1 MEFIV
6 AIVSEIENIQNLA
19 AAWRTDED
27 RDTQR
32 EREKDNKKEWLHS
45 VHLIFDF

>member
-6 AIVSEIENIQNLA
+6 VIVSEIENIQNLA

-32 EREKDNKKEWLHS
+32 ERERQQKRVAPFS
-45 VHLIFDF
+45 SFDF